1 MHLNN
6 QIKNLTRILKRKK
19 IKVAVA
25 ESCTGGLISY
35 NLTKIPGASKYFM
48 AGIVSYS
55 NKSKIELLKVKRRTI
70 TKYGAVSSETCKE
83 MCKNLHKITKSNITV
98 SVTGIAGPD
107 GGTKEKPIGLV
118 FIGVCSKKKIEII
131 KLNFN
136 KKLSRVNIQNQTLF
150 KTIKLIKNHEI
161 GRAHV

>member
-6 QIKNLTRILKRKK
+6 QLKNLTTKLKKNK

-48 AGIVSYS
+48 MGIVSYS
-55 NKSKIELLKVKRRTI
+55 NISKLDLLKVRKKTL
-70 TKYGAVSSETCKE
+70 TKYGAVSAEICKE
-83 MCKNLHKITKSNITV
+83 MCNNLLKISKTNIAI

-107 GGTKEKPIGLV
+107 GGTKKKPIGLV
-118 FIGVCSKKKIEII
+118 YVGICSKNKFEIKKF
-131 KLNFN
+131 NFG
-136 KKLSRVNIQNQTLF
+136 KKLSRINIQNQTLK
-150 KTIKLIKNHEI
+150 KTIKLIENHI
-161 GRAHV
+161 NTL

>member
-6 QIKNLTRILKRKK
+6 QLKNLTTKLKKNK

-48 AGIVSYS
+48 MGIVSYS
-55 NKSKIELLKVKRRTI
+55 NISKRDLLKVRQKTL
-70 TKYGAVSSETCKE
+70 TKYGAVSAEICKE
-83 MCKNLHKITKSNITV
+83 MCNNLLKISKTNIAI

-107 GGTKEKPIGLV
+107 GGTKKKPIGLV
-118 FIGVCSKKKIEII
+118 YVGICSKNKFEIKKF
-131 KLNFN
+131 NFG
-136 KKLSRVNIQNQTLF
+136 KKLSRINIQNLTLT
-150 KTIKLIKNHEI
+150 KTIKLIDNHI
-161 GRAHV
+161 NTL

>member
-6 QIKNLTRILKRKK
+6 QLKNLTTKLKKNK

-48 AGIVSYS
+48 MGIVSYS
-55 NKSKIELLKVKRRTI
+55 NISKLDLLKVKQKTL
-70 TKYGAVSSETCKE
+70 TKYGAVSAEICKE
-83 MCKNLHKITKSNITV
+83 MCNNLLKISKTNIAI

-107 GGTKEKPIGLV
+107 GGTKKKPIGLV
-118 FIGVCSKKKIEII
+118 YVGICSKNKFEIKKF
-131 KLNFN
+131 NFG
-136 KKLSRVNIQNQTLF
+136 KKLSRINIQNLTLK
-150 KTIKLIKNHEI
+150 KTIKLIENHI
-161 GRAHV
+161 NTL

>member
-6 QIKNLTRILKRKK
+6 QLKKLTAKLKKNK

-48 AGIVSYS
+48 MGIVSYS
-55 NKSKIELLKVKRRTI
+55 NISKRDLLKVRQKTL
-70 TKYGAVSSETCKE
+70 TKYGAVSAEICKE
-83 MCKNLHKITKSNITV
+83 MCNNLLKISKTNIAI

-107 GGTKEKPIGLV
+107 GGTKKKPIGLV
-118 FIGVCSKKKIEII
+118 YVGICSKNKFEIKKF
-131 KLNFN
+131 NFG
-136 KKLSRVNIQNQTLF
+136 KKLSRINIQNQTLK
-150 KTIKLIKNHEI
+150 KTIILIENHI
-161 GRAHV
+161 NTL

>member
-6 QIKNLTRILKRKK
+6 QLKNLTARLKKNK

-48 AGIVSYS
+48 MGIVSYS
-55 NKSKIELLKVKRRTI
+55 NISKRDLLKVRQKTL
-70 TKYGAVSSETCKE
+70 TKYGAVSAEICKE
-83 MCKNLHKITKSNITV
+83 MCNNLLKISKTNIAI

-107 GGTKEKPIGLV
+107 GGTKKKPIGLV
-118 FIGVCSKKKIEII
+118 YVGICSKNKFEIKKF
-131 KLNFN
+131 NFG
-136 KKLSRVNIQNQTLF
+136 KKLSRINIQNLTLK
-150 KTIKLIKNHEI
+150 KTIKLIENHI
-161 GRAHV
+161 NIL